1 LTSNWRG
8 IQAPNKLA
16 NKSMPNSGQSPLE
29 LSGNPVEVLAENMTA
44 ALVKSRAGMVLEASA
59 LCVVVGT
66 STCAENREGYK
77 IVQSM

>member
-1 LTSNWRG
+1 M
-8 IQAPNKLA
+8 A
-16 NKSMPNSGQSPLE
+16 
-29 LSGNPVEVLAENMTA
+29 A

>member
-1 LTSNWRG
+1 M
-8 IQAPNKLA
+8 QAPSKLA

-29 LSGNPVEVLAENMTA
+29 PSGNPVEVLADNMAA